1 MNAVVIGETMRR
13 HLTRGGYI
21 VYLILVALT
30 GIFAST
36 FNKPAAMWPSL
47 VALLAIITGSSLI
60 GPEFS
65 SATLQ
70 LIVSKPIHRWT
81 YLLSRV
87 AGVFASVALAAIIGM
102 SAEIGMRWLG
112 GRAPLVWQ
120 PSVSTALNALV
131 VAFLAVSL
139 LALLGSVTRSYFNV
153 AIYIGAQAALSAAE
167 AILGVLRMRGPVG
180 EVLQAHPWIERSI
193 IATND
198 ALFPSASAELGR
210 ALVLRVLVMATIAL
224 TLACLAFE
232 RREVPYGAD

>member
-1 MNAVVIGETMRR
+1 MRR
-13 HLTRGGYI
+13 HIASAGYI

-30 GIFAST
+30 GIFVST

-47 VALLAIITGSSLI
+47 VTVLAIIAGSSLI

-70 LIVSKPIHRWT
+70 LIVAKPIHRWT

-102 SAEIGMRWLG
+102 SAEIGMRWLRG
-112 GRAPLVWQ
+112 TAPVMWQ

-139 LALLGSVTRSYFNV
+139 LALLGSLTRSYFNV
-153 AIYIGAQAALSAAE
+153 AIYIGAQAAFSVTE
-167 AILGVLRMRGPVG
+167 AILGALRVHGAVG
-180 EVLQAHPWIERSI
+180 DFLRAHPSIERAI
-193 IATND
+193 IAAD
-198 ALFPSASAELGR
+198 DVLFPPASAELDR
-210 ALVLRVLVMATIAL
+210 ALVLRVVVMATIAL

-232 RREVPYGAD
+232 RREVPYDAD

>member
-1 MNAVVIGETMRR
+1 VSAVVIGETMRR
-13 HLTRGGYI
+13 HLSSAGYI

-30 GIFAST
+30 GMFVST
-36 FNKPAAMWPSL
+36 FNKPASMWPSL
-47 VALLAIITGSSLI
+47 VTLLAVIAGSSLI

-102 SAEIGMRWLG
+102 SAEIGMRWLS
-112 GRAPLVWQ
+112 GRAPILWR

-131 VAFLAVSL
+131 VAILVLSL
-139 LALLGSVTRSYFNV
+139 LALLGSVTRAYFNV
-153 AIYIGAQAALSAAE
+153 AIYIGAQAAFSATE
-167 AILGVLRMRGPVG
+167 TILGVLHLRGPVG
-180 EVLQAHPWIERSI
+180 EFLRAHPSIESSI
-193 IATND
+193 IAADD
-198 ALFPSASAELGR
+198 ALFPSASMELDR
-210 ALVLRVLVMATIAL
+210 AIVMRVLVMAAIAL

-232 RREVPYGAD
+232 RREVPYGAE